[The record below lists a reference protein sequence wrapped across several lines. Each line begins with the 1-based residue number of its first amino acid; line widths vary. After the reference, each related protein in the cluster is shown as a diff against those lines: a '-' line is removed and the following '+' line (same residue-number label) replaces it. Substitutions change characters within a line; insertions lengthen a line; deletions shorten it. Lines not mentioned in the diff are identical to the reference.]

1 MSTFPYYNK
10 TENISRRVYHSPI
23 FIGEYIIAT
32 KRKTSKYHVDISEE
46 GKKKRTYN
54 GQVFDSVTELRFLQ
68 EYLEPRLES
77 GEILSYERQV
87 EYVLQDKFKY
97 NGKTILPIKYRSDF
111 NVIWK
116 DGTLQVFDVKGNPDS
131 LSLLKRKLMWAKYP
145 EVNLTFIC
153 RNLKYGGWVEY
164 DQLKKMRRDD
174 KKEKAK

>member
-1 MSTFPYYNK
+1 M
-10 TENISRRVYHSPI
+10 
-23 FIGEYIIAT
+23 GEYIIAT

-54 GQVFDSVTELRFLQ
+54 GQIFDSLTELRFLQ
-68 EYLEPRLES
+68 EFIEPRLES
-77 GEILSYERQV
+77 GEILSYKRQV
-87 EYVLQDKFKY
+87 EYVLQEKFKY
-97 NGKTILPIKYRSDF
+97 NSKTILPIKYRSDF

-164 DQLKKMRRDD
+164 DQLKKMRRED
-174 KKEKAK
+174 KKKNKIIM

>member
-1 MSTFPYYNK
+1 M
-10 TENISRRVYHSPI
+10 
-23 FIGEYIIAT
+23 GEYIIAT

-54 GQVFDSVTELRFLQ
+54 GQIFDSLTELRFLQ
-68 EYLEPRLES
+68 EFIEPRLES

-87 EYVLQDKFKY
+87 EYVLQSKFKY

-111 NVIWK
+111 NIVWK

-164 DQLKKMRRDD
+164 DQLKKMRRED
-174 KKEKAK
+174 KKKIR